1 MAGKKAAEVAGKS
14 GANRVL
20 VKVEG
25 KVAEGSAMIW
35 TPSVEAS
42 SRTLSPGALGR
53 EFHSDLARFLRAAL
67 APFFAESCARLF
79 RQMRN
84 RFLSPCSFGR
94 FLNVPL
100 RSGSLFSSCHNF
112 T

>member
-1 MAGKKAAEVAGKS
+1 VAGKKAAEVAGKI

-67 APFFAESCARLF
+67 APFLPRAVRVFFDKCAIVFFRRAALAAFLIFRLVAA
-79 RQMRN
+79 RC
-84 RFLSPCSFGR
+84 FLD
-94 FLNVPL
+94 V
-100 RSGSLFSSCHNF
+100 NF